1 MGYWFSNFQSESDSR
16 TWTCIFW
23 EQKKWLE
30 KTVVTVLGYCLFFC
44 NLIFP
49 PKKWENILFGN
60 FWKLVF
66 VSCLQQSHT
75 FPFFHSF
82 ISKNS
87 HSHWCFTCGSINQP
101 RQSHNKHIPGHP
113 GIFLGMFRP
122 PCSASNFRP
131 FRYACWIGRKL
142 GPYLSDKLWKTP
154 KRWCIQGML
163 SQLPHSTVAKHQV
176 HTSGENMRK
185 SWCGHGGRGDYCF
198 NLCVLVICIL
208 RMFLVHGKKRGKEIQ
223 MEYIRYVTDVY
234 IYIYIQKFSRFSPNP
249 KKLPMYTLSRILTS
263 TGETSVFR
271 NTPPAL
277 RNSLAR
283 NVLKNPGIFLVRK
296 HFEKIIVPNLYFVYI
311 FFRLEELLTF
321 QESFLNHYNIM
332 FCLGRCFL
340 LLNF

>member
-1 MGYWFSNFQSESDSR
+1 M
-16 TWTCIFW
+16 
-23 EQKKWLE
+23 
-30 KTVVTVLGYCLFFC
+30 
-44 NLIFP
+44 
-49 PKKWENILFGN
+49 
-60 FWKLVF
+60 
-66 VSCLQQSHT
+66 SCLQQSHT

-82 ISKNS
+82 ISKHS

-113 GIFLGMFRP
+113 GFFLGGRFRP

-185 SWCGHGGRGDYCF
+185 SWCGHGGGRGDCCF
-198 NLCVLVICIL
+198 NLCVLVICL
-208 RMFLVHGKKRGKEIQ
+208 RMFLVHGKKRGKDIQ
-223 MEYIRYVTDVY
+223 MEYIRYVTDVYTIY

-249 KKLPMYTLSRILTS
+249 KKLPIFT
-263 TGETSVFR
+263 VA
-271 NTPPAL
+271 NPTPPPAKP
-277 RNSLAR
+277 RCFETPHRRCETHSPETFWKTQGFFGSETFR
-283 NVLKNPGIFLVRK
+283 KNHRSKPVFLYIF
-296 HFEKIIVPNLYFVYI
+296 
-311 FFRLEELLTF
+311 FFRLEEFLTF
-321 QESFLNHYNIM
+321 QESFLITNHIM

-340 LLNF
+340 FFELLRGQIHVKSTCSNEICVWDSNSRTQNWSKRTNLHW